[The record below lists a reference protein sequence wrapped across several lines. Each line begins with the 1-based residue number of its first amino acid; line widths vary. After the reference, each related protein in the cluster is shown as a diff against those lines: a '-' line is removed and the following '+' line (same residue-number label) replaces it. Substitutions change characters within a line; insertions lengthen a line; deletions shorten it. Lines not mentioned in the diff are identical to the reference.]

1 MRDLTITDLAKIL
14 QLDDAL
20 KEELKNKFDHY
31 NESLKYKILDIL
43 WKSFHELKDE
53 LAKLKYEQFIVEVK
67 EGKRQLMSNMY
78 DEAVIAV
85 WQDFENILEHNPND
99 LSQVRQDLY
108 QQMKDKRDLKDEE
121 EKKSFDKLTE
131 RLKILLSQDKAVSP
145 KQS

>member
-1 MRDLTITDLAKIL
+1 MRDLTITDLVKIL

-20 KEELKNKFDHY
+20 KAELKNNFDHY
-31 NESLKYKILDIL
+31 SENLKYEILDIL
-43 WKSFHELKDE
+43 WKSFHQLKDE
-53 LAKLKYEQFIVEVK
+53 LAKLKYEQFLVEVK
-67 EGKRQLMSNMY
+67 EGKRCLMSNMY

-99 LSQVRQDLY
+99 LGQVRQDLY

-121 EKKSFDKLTE
+121 EKESFDKLTE

-145 KQS
+145 K